1 MILVGD
7 SFNTYKN
14 GYFISIESMYM
25 GGYNTEFVSTV
36 SQNNIKFI
44 KSGQYVNLI
53 LMKTMSNQFYWHV
66 LNGEFTFV

>member
-14 GYFISIESMYM
+14 GFYISIESIYM
-25 GGYNTEFVSTV
+25 GGYNTEFLTNV

-44 KSGQYVNLI
+44 KSGQYINLI
-53 LMKTMSNQFYWHV
+53 LMRTSTNSFYWHI